1 MMMALRW
8 TWSLMYGQFDQVVE
22 HGRDD
27 RYGRLYNRVGIEF
40 IGLAV
45 GASRVP
51 GRPDLDETD
60 DTIGFDWAKGEG
72 GAGVFKEAS
81 REASPIII
89 VSNTH

>member
-1 MMMALRW
+1 MC
-8 TWSLMYGQFDQVVE
+8 GHFDRAVE
-22 HGRDD
+22 RD
-27 RYGRLYNRVGIEF
+27 RYGRLYNRVGIESLYWR
-40 IGLAV
+40 G

-72 GAGVFKEAS
+72 RGAGVFREAS

-89 VSNTH
+89 VSNTLNP